1 MSEFPQDEV
10 QYDNQV
16 SAEVAYEAAVARAGR
31 TQHALILAEAQVASW
46 KRRYVA
52 AVHRAEAA
60 EKRAE
65 AAEKGGGEHG
75 EESAD
80 GPSAAVC
87 EAGSAHAFSD

>member
-60 EKRAE
+60 EK
-65 AAEKGGGEHG
+65 GGGEHG